1 MADRVARAI
10 RYMGREDF
18 DLVGDNDRPALME
31 LVEDYFCGDDPEES
45 SSGKPWMGFTTIALQ
60 LYYLLFISHR

>member
-1 MADRVARAI
+1 MAARVAWAI
-10 RYMGREDF
+10 RYMAREDF
-18 DLVGDNDRPALME
+18 DLFSDNDRPAFME
-31 LVEDYFCGDDPEES
+31 LGEDYFCGDDPEEI